1 MHCWVCKNCQIL
13 YTLDTLSKWRSSQ
26 YILNLSSWEIRPEKN
41 SGLISQLLKL
51 SIYCDDLHLL
61 KMYFPQYKYMT
72 FMYSYHKSNFVFLH
86 YFVMWLAQKTCIT
99 FSTNQIQNK
108 NQLWPNSLFA
118 LKGSFLFFT
127 LSSHWLLVIFP
138 PYDWLFYVVWVCFYI
153 TQLKS
158 ILFVGFF
165 ALLHSPLLYSTFL
178 LCALPSS
185 LFTLLALLHSM
196 LCKRKRMP
204 FTLPNPIRSKT

>member
-13 YTLDTLSKWRSSQ
+13 YTLDGS
-26 YILNLSSWEIRPEKN
+26 NLSAKVAKVTLFFCTILLCDWPRKPASLSQPIRFKIKTN
-41 SGLISQLLKL
+41 
-51 SIYCDDLHLL
+51 CDPTHFLHLRAVF
-61 KMYFPQYKYMT
+61 YF
-72 FMYSYHKSNFVFLH
+72 L
-86 YFVMWLAQKTCIT
+86 
-99 FSTNQIQNK
+99 
-108 NQLWPNSLFA
+108 LWVLI
-118 LKGSFLFFT
+118 
-127 LSSHWLLVIFP
+127 LVIFP
-138 PYDWLFYVVWVCFYI
+138 PYDWLFYVIWVYFYI

-165 ALLHSPLLYSTFL
+165 VLLHSPPLYSAFL

>member
-1 MHCWVCKNCQIL
+1 MQTADC
-13 YTLDTLSKWRSSQ
+13 TPDTKCRLQTAEWAQNTDWESVEFFRLACDNMSS
-26 YILNLSSWEIRPEKN
+26 SSYRASRN
-41 SGLISQLLKL
+41 RFSAIS
-51 SIYCDDLHLL
+51 
-61 KMYFPQYKYMT
+61 
-72 FMYSYHKSNFVFLH
+72 
-86 YFVMWLAQKTCIT
+86 
-99 FSTNQIQNK
+99 NK